1 MGNIVGHLGHFDLK
15 LLINQSGGSQAVFQS
30 PGDIEIDLVIETCPL
45 DLSIETQAWKK

>member
-1 MGNIVGHLGHFDLK
+1 MGNIGGHWGHFDLK
-15 LLINQSGGSQAVFQS
+15 IINQLIGSQAVFQV